1 MNRLCLILLFFLCCI
16 TGSRAEVLWRTVK
29 TKDGNITV
37 GYELSYSNNKVKL
50 WFKEVKVNR
59 AKSSKYNRCVLIFYK
74 RNIADNKFSF
84 DNSKEIKIDPFSIPD
99 GLEYGDGGLENG
111 YLNLSVREP
120 SIDFTMTGTDDVE
133 LSIPLYVANLNKK
146 KNEYQIIS
154 RSEDD
159 LKILLK
165 KPTPKSRSVS
175 TDHKLQSSSPMPS
188 TEAVEDEEFTK
199 IKVKQLINDIK
210 ESLKKQTKLPF
221 TEILNGNIEDL
232 RKWLK
237 DINDKQLIEQIGNT
251 LSECD
256 KKQQELKEEADKQEQ
271 NAIAKAEKEERER
284 EIKEERKQEAQ
295 AAADRKKE
303 KAEEERNLWLIAG
316 GVVLA
321 VLCFIGNQVFQH
333 FRSLRNHKNMME
345 MQQDIARRAE
355 NEAKRHA
362 QNYARQK
369 TDEAVNKTKKNTQ
382 QLVRNNKVKQQVNNK
397 SKKIS
402 I

>member
-16 TGSRAEVLWRTVK
+16 AGSRAEALRGTVE
-29 TKDGNITV
+29 TKDGSSIIV
-37 GYELSYSNNKVKL
+37 DYELSYSNNTVKL

-59 AKSSKYNRCVLIFYK
+59 GKSSKYKRCVLIFDK
-74 RNIADNKFSF
+74 RNIADKKFSF
-84 DNSKEIKIDPFSIPD
+84 DDSKGVGIVPFSIPN
-99 GLEYGDGGLENG
+99 GLEYGGLENG
-111 YLNLSVREP
+111 YLNLSDREP
-120 SIDFTMTGTDDVE
+120 SIYFTMTGTDEVE

-154 RSEDD
+154 RSKDD
-159 LKILLK
+159 LKISLK

-188 TEAVEDEEFTK
+188 TETVKDEETTK
-199 IKVKQLINDIK
+199 IKVEQLIDNIK

-221 TEILNGNIEDL
+221 TEILNGNIEEL
-232 RKWLK
+232 RDWL
-237 DINDKQLIEQIGNT
+237 DNINDTQLTKQIVNT

-256 KKQQELKEEADKQEQ
+256 EKQQELIEEAEKQEQ
-271 NAIAKAEKEERER
+271 NAIAKAKKEERER
-284 EIKEERKQEAQ
+284 AIKEEQAQKEQ

-303 KAEEERNLWLIAG
+303 EAEEERNIWLIAG